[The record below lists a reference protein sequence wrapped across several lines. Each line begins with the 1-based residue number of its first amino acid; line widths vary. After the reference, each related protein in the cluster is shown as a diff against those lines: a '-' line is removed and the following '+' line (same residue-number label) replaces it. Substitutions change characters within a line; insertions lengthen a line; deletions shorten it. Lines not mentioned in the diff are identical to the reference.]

1 MFKVVQG
8 IYQKGKICIP
18 QFIDVKD
25 ETQILIVFSDSSEKS
40 NNRAEVC
47 AEIPLVFSAGSDMLK
62 LDSIDVTV
70 STKEKYN
77 KELSAQYN
85 DGEEHGR
92 SAFFSSA
99 SVDIG
104 YTDDSIL
111 DSIAGGFE
119 K

>member
-25 ETQILIVFSDSSEKS
+25 ETQILIVFSDSAEKS
-40 NNRAEVC
+40 DDAADIC
-47 AEIPLVFSAGSDMLK
+47 TEIPLISAGSGILK

-77 KELSAQYN
+77 NELSAQYN
-85 DGEEHGR
+85 DGEAYCR
-92 SAFFSSA
+92 SAFFSSGP
-99 SVDIG
+99 VDIG
-104 YTDDSIL
+104 YTESSIL
-111 DSIAGGFE
+111 DSIIGGVG

>member
-8 IYQKGKICIP
+8 IYRKGKICIP

-25 ETQILIVFSDSSEKS
+25 ETQILIVFSDSAEKS
-40 NNRAEVC
+40 DDADIC
-47 AEIPLVFSAGSDMLK
+47 TEIPLISAGSDILK

-70 STKEKYN
+70 STKENYN

-85 DGEEHGR
+85 DGEAYCR
-92 SAFFSSA
+92 SAFFSSDP
-99 SVDIG
+99 VDIG
-104 YTDDSIL
+104 YTESSIL
-111 DSIAGGFE
+111 DSIIGGVG